1 MRFSKAVVKY
11 RVAILIV
18 ALALLAPAVLGMVNT
33 RINYDML
40 DYLPEDMDTVIGQ
53 NELLSDFGKGAFS
66 LVIVEDMPAKDVAA
80 LKEKIAE
87 VEHVDS
93 VVWYDSIAD
102 LRLPM
107 ELLPDSVYQKFNT
120 DNATLMAVFFD
131 SATSADVTMDAI
143 RQIRSLA
150 GQQCFVTGMSALV
163 TDLKDLCERE
173 EPVYVGLAVLLACAA
188 MMLLLDSWLAPLVF
202 LFSIG
207 VSIVYNLG
215 TNVMLGEISYIT
227 KAMAAVLQLAVTMDY
242 SIFLWHSYNEQRE
255 QVSDPNEAMANAVH
269 ATLSSVV
276 GSSATTEWSSLLK
289 DVDLSLAD
297 AADGD
302 MDQLTVAMTQL
313 LDGGRQLSEGASA
326 LNDGVGQVAGG
337 LSTLSENSETL
348 NAGAL
353 QVFQLLLQTA
363 NQQLKALNPQVPDLT
378 VETYAEVLDGLTQ
391 QMTAAKQT
399 KTEAFQSLQV
409 LKAQLDSYNQFYTGL
424 TAYTA
429 GVDQLSANMPALT
442 DGATALND
450 GAAQLYAG
458 LQTLDQDG
466 LQTLTSM
473 VNDEWKPLFENAR
486 ALADDTEAYQ
496 SYAGKADDAEGVV
509 RFIWRTDAIGD

>member
-1 MRFSKAVVKY
+1 MKSNWKRISALV
-11 RVAILIV
+11 LS
-18 ALALLAPAVLGMVNT
+18 LALLLCAAVPAMAEAAAK
-33 RINYDML
+33 D
-40 DYLPEDMDTVIGQ
+40 ETVYI
-53 NELLSDFGKGAFS
+53 LSDAQGQARRI
-66 LVIVEDMPAKDVAA
+66 IVSDWLKNPDKLDELTDATRLQNLTVVEGNATFERDGERLTWDADGKDVYYQGDSDEELPLTLQITYLVDGEEVPAAHMAGKSGRVTIRFSYTPADGQKAQFAA
-80 LKEKIAE
+80 L
-87 VEHVDS
+87 
-93 VVWYDSIAD
+93 
-102 LRLPM
+102 
-107 ELLPDSVYQKFNT
+107 
-120 DNATLMAVFFD
+120 
-131 SATSADVTMDAI
+131 SAA
-143 RQIRSLA
+143 
-150 GQQCFVTGMSALV
+150 
-163 TDLKDLCERE
+163 
-173 EPVYVGLAVLLACAA
+173 
-188 MMLLLDSWLAPLVF
+188 LLDSDKF
-202 LFSIG
+202 
-207 VSIVYNLG
+207 
-215 TNVMLGEISYIT
+215 TNVEVTNGAVVNDGDRLVALGAALPGLKARLDVEDKDGKLPETVEIT
-227 KAMAAVLQLAVTMDY
+227 ADVEDFALPLTVT
-242 SIFLWHSYNEQRE
+242 
-255 QVSDPNEAMANAVH
+255 A
-269 ATLSSVV
+269 
-276 GSSATTEWSSLLK
+276 ATTEWSSLLK
-289 DVDLSLAD
+289 DIDLSLAD

-302 MDQLTVAMTQL
+302 MDQLTVAMSQL
-313 LDGGRQLSEGASA
+313 LDGGRQLSEGAA
-326 LNDGVGQVAGG
+326 TLNDGVGQVAGG

-450 GAAQLYAG
+450 GAAQLYVG

-473 VNDEWKPLFENAR
+473 VNDEWKPLFEKTR
-486 ALADDTEAYQ
+486 ALAEDTEAYQ

>member
-1 MRFSKAVVKY
+1 MKSNWKRISALV
-11 RVAILIV
+11 LS
-18 ALALLAPAVLGMVNT
+18 LALLLCAAVPAMAESAAKDETVYILSDAQGQARRIIVSDWLKNPDKLDELTDATRLSGMTVVEGNATFERDGDRLTWDADGKDVYYQGDSDEELPLTLQITYLVDGEEVPAADMAGKSGRVTIRFSYTPADGQKAQFAVL
-33 RINYDML
+33 
-40 DYLPEDMDTVIGQ
+40 
-53 NELLSDFGKGAFS
+53 S
-66 LVIVEDMPAKDVAA
+66 AA
-80 LKEKIAE
+80 
-87 VEHVDS
+87 
-93 VVWYDSIAD
+93 
-102 LRLPM
+102 
-107 ELLPDSVYQKFNT
+107 
-120 DNATLMAVFFD
+120 
-131 SATSADVTMDAI
+131 
-143 RQIRSLA
+143 
-150 GQQCFVTGMSALV
+150 
-163 TDLKDLCERE
+163 
-173 EPVYVGLAVLLACAA
+173 
-188 MMLLLDSWLAPLVF
+188 LLDSDKF
-202 LFSIG
+202 
-207 VSIVYNLG
+207 
-215 TNVMLGEISYIT
+215 TNVEVTNGAVVNDGDRLLVLGAALPGLKERLDVEDKDGKLPETVEIT
-227 KAMAAVLQLAVTMDY
+227 ADVEDFALPLTVT
-242 SIFLWHSYNEQRE
+242 
-255 QVSDPNEAMANAVH
+255 A
-269 ATLSSVV
+269 
-276 GSSATTEWSSLLK
+276 ATTEWSSLLK

-458 LQTLDQDG
+458 LQTL
-466 LQTLTSM
+466 TSM

>member
-1 MRFSKAVVKY
+1 MKSNWKRIFALVLS
-11 RVAILIV
+11 
-18 ALALLAPAVLGMVNT
+18 LALLLCAAVPAMAESAAKDETVYILSDAQGRARRIIVSDWLKNPDKLDELTDATRLQNLTVVEGNATFERDGERLTWDADGKDVYYQGDSDEELPLTLQITYLVDGEEVPAADMAGKSGRVTIRFAYTPAADQKAQFAVL
-33 RINYDML
+33 
-40 DYLPEDMDTVIGQ
+40 
-53 NELLSDFGKGAFS
+53 S
-66 LVIVEDMPAKDVAA
+66 AA
-80 LKEKIAE
+80 
-87 VEHVDS
+87 
-93 VVWYDSIAD
+93 
-102 LRLPM
+102 
-107 ELLPDSVYQKFNT
+107 
-120 DNATLMAVFFD
+120 
-131 SATSADVTMDAI
+131 
-143 RQIRSLA
+143 
-150 GQQCFVTGMSALV
+150 
-163 TDLKDLCERE
+163 
-173 EPVYVGLAVLLACAA
+173 
-188 MMLLLDSWLAPLVF
+188 LLDSDRF
-202 LFSIG
+202 
-207 VSIVYNLG
+207 
-215 TNVMLGEISYIT
+215 TNVEVTNG
-227 KAMAAVLQLAVTMDY
+227 AV
-242 SIFLWHSYNEQRE
+242 IN
-255 QVSDPNEAMANAVH
+255 
-269 ATLSSVV
+269 
-276 GSSATTEWSSLLK
+276 
-289 DVDLSLAD
+289 
-297 AADGD
+297 DGD
-302 MDQLTVAMTQL
+302 RLVAL
-313 LDGGRQLSEGASA
+313 GAALPGLKARLD
-326 LNDGVGQVAGG
+326 
-337 LSTLSENSETL
+337 ENSETL

>member
-1 MRFSKAVVKY
+1 MKSNWKRISALVFS
-11 RVAILIV
+11 
-18 ALALLAPAVLGMVNT
+18 LALLLCAAVPAMAESAAK
-33 RINYDML
+33 D
-40 DYLPEDMDTVIGQ
+40 ETVYI
-53 NELLSDFGKGAFS
+53 LSDAQGQARRI
-66 LVIVEDMPAKDVAA
+66 IVSDWLKNPDKLDELTDATRLQNLTVVEGNATFERDGDRLTWDADGKDVYYQGDSDEELPLTLQITYLVDGEEVPAADMAGKSGRVTIRFSYTPADGQKAQFAA
-80 LKEKIAE
+80 L
-87 VEHVDS
+87 
-93 VVWYDSIAD
+93 
-102 LRLPM
+102 
-107 ELLPDSVYQKFNT
+107 
-120 DNATLMAVFFD
+120 
-131 SATSADVTMDAI
+131 SAA
-143 RQIRSLA
+143 
-150 GQQCFVTGMSALV
+150 
-163 TDLKDLCERE
+163 
-173 EPVYVGLAVLLACAA
+173 
-188 MMLLLDSWLAPLVF
+188 LLDSDKF
-202 LFSIG
+202 
-207 VSIVYNLG
+207 
-215 TNVMLGEISYIT
+215 TNVEVTNGAVVNDGDRLLVLGVALPGLKARLDVEDKDGKLPETVEIT
-227 KAMAAVLQLAVTMDY
+227 ADVENFALPLTVTAA
-242 SIFLWHSYNEQRE
+242 
-255 QVSDPNEAMANAVH
+255 
-269 ATLSSVV
+269 SS
-276 GSSATTEWSSLLK
+276 EWSSLLK

-302 MDQLTVAMTQL
+302 MDQLTDAMTQL

-486 ALADDTEAYQ
+486 ALVDDTEAYQ

>member
-1 MRFSKAVVKY
+1 MKSNWKRISALV
-11 RVAILIV
+11 LS
-18 ALALLAPAVLGMVNT
+18 LALLLCAAVPAMAEAAK
-33 RINYDML
+33 D
-40 DYLPEDMDTVIGQ
+40 ETVYI
-53 NELLSDFGKGAFS
+53 LSDAQGQARRI
-66 LVIVEDMPAKDVAA
+66 IVSDWLKNPDKLDELTDATRLQNLTVVEGNATFERDGERLTWDADGKDVYYQGDSDEELPLTLQITYLVDGEEVPAADMAGKSGHVTIRFAYTPAADQKAQFAA
-80 LKEKIAE
+80 L
-87 VEHVDS
+87 
-93 VVWYDSIAD
+93 
-102 LRLPM
+102 
-107 ELLPDSVYQKFNT
+107 
-120 DNATLMAVFFD
+120 
-131 SATSADVTMDAI
+131 SAA
-143 RQIRSLA
+143 
-150 GQQCFVTGMSALV
+150 
-163 TDLKDLCERE
+163 
-173 EPVYVGLAVLLACAA
+173 
-188 MMLLLDSWLAPLVF
+188 LLDSSKF
-202 LFSIG
+202 
-207 VSIVYNLG
+207 
-215 TNVMLGEISYIT
+215 TNVEVTNGAVINDGDRLLVMGVALPGLKERLDVEDKDGKLPETVEIT
-227 KAMAAVLQLAVTMDY
+227 ADVENFALPLTVT
-242 SIFLWHSYNEQRE
+242 
-255 QVSDPNEAMANAVH
+255 A
-269 ATLSSVV
+269 
-276 GSSATTEWSSLLK
+276 ATTEWSSLLK

-302 MDQLTVAMTQL
+302 MDQLTVAMSQL
-313 LDGGRQLSEGASA
+313 LDGGRQLSEGAA
-326 LNDGVGQVAGG
+326 TLNDGVGQVAGG

-496 SYAGKADDAEGVV
+496 SYADKADDAEGVV

>member
-1 MRFSKAVVKY
+1 MKSNWKRISALV
-11 RVAILIV
+11 LS
-18 ALALLAPAVLGMVNT
+18 LALLLCAAVPAMAEAAAK
-33 RINYDML
+33 D
-40 DYLPEDMDTVIGQ
+40 ETVYI
-53 NELLSDFGKGAFS
+53 LSDAQGQARRI
-66 LVIVEDMPAKDVAA
+66 IVSDWLKNPDKLDELTDATRLQNLTMVEGNATFERDGDRLTWDADGKDVYYQGDSDEELPLTLQITYLVDGEEVPAADMAGKSGRVTIRFSYIPAENQKAQFAA
-80 LKEKIAE
+80 L
-87 VEHVDS
+87 
-93 VVWYDSIAD
+93 
-102 LRLPM
+102 
-107 ELLPDSVYQKFNT
+107 
-120 DNATLMAVFFD
+120 
-131 SATSADVTMDAI
+131 SAA
-143 RQIRSLA
+143 
-150 GQQCFVTGMSALV
+150 
-163 TDLKDLCERE
+163 
-173 EPVYVGLAVLLACAA
+173 
-188 MMLLLDSWLAPLVF
+188 LLDSDKF
-202 LFSIG
+202 
-207 VSIVYNLG
+207 
-215 TNVMLGEISYIT
+215 TNVEVTNGAVINDGDRLLVLGVALPGLKERLDVEDKDGKLPETVEIT
-227 KAMAAVLQLAVTMDY
+227 ADVEDFALPLTVT
-242 SIFLWHSYNEQRE
+242 
-255 QVSDPNEAMANAVH
+255 A
-269 ATLSSVV
+269 
-276 GSSATTEWSSLLK
+276 ATTEWSSLLK
-289 DVDLSLAD
+289 DIDLSLAD

-326 LNDGVGQVAGG
+326 LNDGVGQLADG

-442 DGATALND
+442 DGATTLND

-486 ALADDTEAYQ
+486 ALSDDTEAYQ

>member
-1 MRFSKAVVKY
+1 MKSNWKRISAM
-11 RVAILIV
+11 ILS
-18 ALALLAPAVLGMVNT
+18 LALLLCAAVPAMAEAAKDETVYILSDAQGQAQRIIVSDWLKNPDKLDELTDATRLSNLTVVEGSATFERDGDLLTWDADGKDVYYQGDSDEELPLTLQITYLVDGEEVPAADMAGKSGRVTIRFSYTPADGQKAQFAVL
-33 RINYDML
+33 
-40 DYLPEDMDTVIGQ
+40 
-53 NELLSDFGKGAFS
+53 S
-66 LVIVEDMPAKDVAA
+66 AA
-80 LKEKIAE
+80 
-87 VEHVDS
+87 
-93 VVWYDSIAD
+93 
-102 LRLPM
+102 
-107 ELLPDSVYQKFNT
+107 
-120 DNATLMAVFFD
+120 
-131 SATSADVTMDAI
+131 
-143 RQIRSLA
+143 
-150 GQQCFVTGMSALV
+150 
-163 TDLKDLCERE
+163 
-173 EPVYVGLAVLLACAA
+173 
-188 MMLLLDSWLAPLVF
+188 LLDSDRF
-202 LFSIG
+202 
-207 VSIVYNLG
+207 
-215 TNVMLGEISYIT
+215 TNVEVTNGAVINDGDRLVALGAALPGLKARLDVEDKDGKLPETVEIT
-227 KAMAAVLQLAVTMDY
+227 ADVENFALPLTVT
-242 SIFLWHSYNEQRE
+242 
-255 QVSDPNEAMANAVH
+255 A
-269 ATLSSVV
+269 
-276 GSSATTEWSSLLK
+276 ATTEWSSLLK

-302 MDQLTVAMTQL
+302 MDQLTVAMSQL

-391 QMTAAKQT
+391 QMT

-450 GAAQLYAG
+450 GAAQLYVG

>member
-1 MRFSKAVVKY
+1 MKSNWKRISALV
-11 RVAILIV
+11 LS
-18 ALALLAPAVLGMVNT
+18 LALLLCAAVPAMAESAAK
-33 RINYDML
+33 D
-40 DYLPEDMDTVIGQ
+40 ETVYI
-53 NELLSDFGKGAFS
+53 LSDAQGQARRI
-66 LVIVEDMPAKDVAA
+66 IVSDWLKNPDKLDELTDATRLQNLTVVEGNATFERDGERLTWDADGKDVYYQGDSDEELPLTLQITYLVDGEEVPAADMAGKSGHVTIRFSYTPAADQKAQFAA
-80 LKEKIAE
+80 L
-87 VEHVDS
+87 
-93 VVWYDSIAD
+93 
-102 LRLPM
+102 
-107 ELLPDSVYQKFNT
+107 
-120 DNATLMAVFFD
+120 
-131 SATSADVTMDAI
+131 SAA
-143 RQIRSLA
+143 
-150 GQQCFVTGMSALV
+150 
-163 TDLKDLCERE
+163 
-173 EPVYVGLAVLLACAA
+173 
-188 MMLLLDSWLAPLVF
+188 LLDSDKF
-202 LFSIG
+202 
-207 VSIVYNLG
+207 
-215 TNVMLGEISYIT
+215 TNVEVTNGAVVNDGDRLVALGAALPGLKARLDVEDKDGKLPETVEIT
-227 KAMAAVLQLAVTMDY
+227 ADVENFALPLTVT
-242 SIFLWHSYNEQRE
+242 
-255 QVSDPNEAMANAVH
+255 A
-269 ATLSSVV
+269 
-276 GSSATTEWSSLLK
+276 ATTEWSSLLK

-302 MDQLTVAMTQL
+302 MDQLTVAMSQL

-337 LSTLSENSETL
+337 LSTLSENSESL

-450 GAAQLYAG
+450 GAAQLYVG

-486 ALADDTEAYQ
+486 ALADDPEAYQ
-496 SYAGKADDAEGVV
+496 SSAGKADDAEGVV